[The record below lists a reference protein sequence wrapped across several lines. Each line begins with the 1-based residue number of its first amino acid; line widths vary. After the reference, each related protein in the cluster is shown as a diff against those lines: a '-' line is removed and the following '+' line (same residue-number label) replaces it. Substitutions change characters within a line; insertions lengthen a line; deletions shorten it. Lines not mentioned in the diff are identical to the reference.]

1 MNFMIIS
8 VVRRQ
13 CCIWKT
19 YIFIL
24 NGTKKVWKY
33 KIDLRYCLLMLP
45 HMTRQVSFHLWQE
58 IINFINQSLSKTISF
73 VSKQGDLEE
82 VNLIAGPYG
91 YISQCENMDAQC
103 PTCGQFTQLH
113 NLVNELSFSL
123 IELRSRVSM
132 ARQCPKRGTINWCF
146 FLFSE
151 SLAVI
156 RRWKTFII
164 CRRVWL

>member
-1 MNFMIIS
+1 M
-8 VVRRQ
+8 
-13 CCIWKT
+13 K
-19 YIFIL
+19 IL
-24 NGTKKVWKY
+24 NW
-33 KIDLRYCLLMLP
+33 
-45 HMTRQVSFHLWQE
+45 QVSFSLWQSCHY
-58 IINFINQSLSKTISF
+58 IFQSTYLSKPFLF
-73 VSKQGDLEE
+73 VKQGDLEE

-132 ARQCPKRGTINWCF
+132 ARQWNMKCKINGFIRF
-146 FLFSE
+146 FFFYFFHNV
-151 SLAVI
+151 VI